1 MQDAESNW
9 AFDIFGFADATPGC
23 SLSLLFCH
31 LVKQSG
37 LVQELM
43 IEEAKLVKFA
53 RRIEKGYDSANPYH
67 NRSGFCVEIICFKV
81 CKEGCK
87 DSLQNIQKLH
97 ESAKVGLHMLVLLD
111 CF

>member
-1 MQDAESNW
+1 MQDAETNW
-9 AFDIFGFADATPGC
+9 AFDIFGFADATPGY

-43 IEEAKLVKFA
+43 IEEAKLVKYA

-67 NRSGFCVEIICFKV
+67 NRSGFWAELPVPKLATKV
-81 CKEGCK
+81 A
-87 DSLQNIQKLH
+87 N
-97 ESAKVGLHMLVLLD
+97 KVLKAHRT
-111 CF
+111 